1 MEYKVLSGPFN
12 AGELERDLNGHAAE
26 GWRVAGTFQAI
37 SWMKSRTPTVI
48 VLKRARAEPGACA
61 VLDPHRHTQ
70 AVGSASPRR
79 G

>member
-37 SWMKSRTPTVI
+37 SWIKSRTPDGD
-48 VLKRARAEPGACA
+48 RARARENLSVP
-61 VLDPHRHTQ
+61 
-70 AVGSASPRR
+70 
-79 G
+79 